1 MAEIYHDAT
10 DRQKKVAYL
19 SKPIDTKLE
28 LMFPVPV
35 YHTHRK
41 SELDSSEKKDIE
53 DIIKEGTYPG
63 SYHSFSNDSYIFDTR
78 LKNLKEFIE
87 QHLKKYIKQVINP
100 KEELDFYITQ
110 SWLNVTKPGG
120 FRQVHFHSNSIISGV
135 FYIQTD
141 VSQTISFFDPIAKI
155 KSVIKIDQEST
166 PWNSDIWTIDVT
178 DNKLLL
184 FPSWLDHGVEPNTNT
199 KDVISLSFNVFMKG
213 TLGPHLNEL
222 ILK

>member
-1 MAEIYHDAT
+1 MKHDY
-10 DRQKKVAYL
+10 KIEL
-19 SKPIDTKLE
+19 IFPIS
-28 LMFPVPV
+28 V
-35 YHTHRK
+35 YQTQIGRN
-41 SELDSSEKKDIE
+41 LDSSEKKDIT
-53 DIIKEGTYPG
+53 DIIEKGLQVSASAG
-63 SYHSFSNDSYIFDTR
+63 HSYSSDTHIFST
-78 LKNLKEFIE
+78 K
-87 QHLKKYIKQVINP
+87 LKKIKAFCELAIESYVKEIIKP
-100 KEELDFYITQ
+100 KEDLDFYITQ